1 MWLFKWFKWTKRLP
15 EDSDSTCKVSVDGTD
30 FRIYELKPFE
40 AKWFSHKFK
49 GPGLRCEVALC
60 ISTWYIVSTHG
71 PFPCG
76 SWSDLKLFCLPMKQ
90 FVFLEEMVLGEDV
103 YKDDACLLVSNG
115 DGDMRKI
122 LAANKARQ
130 ETINRSFTQF
140 FVRGHRF
147 R

>member
-1 MWLFKWFKWTKRLP
+1 
-15 EDSDSTCKVSVDGTD
+15 
-30 FRIYELKPFE
+30 
-40 AKWFSHKFK
+40 
-49 GPGLRCEVALC
+49 
-60 ISTWYIVSTHG
+60 
-71 PFPCG
+71 
-76 SWSDLKLFCLPMKQ
+76 MKQ